1 MLIMFYGWY
10 IVAACVL
17 ISMYLSGTITMGFTT
32 IFDPIAH
39 ETGWSYTQI
48 SFAASLRG
56 FGIGLLVPIS
66 GMIMDRWGAR
76 RLVFAG
82 SIVTGAG
89 MLMLS
94 RVHSLFMFYFAFGL
108 VCVGVSSAPA
118 VLLMSA
124 VANWFRKHEGL
135 AMGIAASGVSLGG
148 LLIPVMTHC
157 VDAYGWRQTMALAGL
172 GVWAIL
178 LPLALLL
185 RHKPEMYGVL
195 PDGEAP
201 GNLEQKNP
209 SIHGN
214 RQILDVG
221 AKEALAQPVFWV
233 IALAFVCHV
242 MAVSAITTHI
252 MPFFRTIGLA
262 RTQSGLIISAVP
274 LMGIFGRVGFGW
286 LGDRIDRIK
295 VATLAL
301 ALSGL
306 GVLIF
311 MYVTADRPWVIILFI
326 VVFGIGWGGTVPM
339 LSGLVIKFYGRH
351 RMGTIIGC
359 VSCVMMVG
367 ILAGAPLAGWTYDL
381 KGSYRTAWFIMGSL
395 LSAVTV
401 VFYFSLRHFGRQNQN
416 VQALSEALVNTSCV
430 DRTELQK

>member
-1 MLIMFYGWY
+1 MFFGWY
-10 IVAACVL
+10 IVAACAL
-17 ISMYLSGTITMGFTT
+17 ISMYLSGTITIGFTT

-56 FGIGLLVPIS
+56 FGVGLLVPIS

-82 SIVTGAG
+82 SILTGAG

-94 RVHSLFMFYFAFGL
+94 RVHSLLMFYFAFGL

-157 VDAYGWRQTMALAGL
+157 VDSYGWRQTMALAGL
-172 GVWAIL
+172 GVWAIV
-178 LPLALLL
+178 LPLTLLL

-195 PDGEAP
+195 PDGEAA
-201 GNLEQKNP
+201 GDLELKNP

-214 RQILDVG
+214 RQIFNVG
-221 AKEALAQPVFWV
+221 AKEALAQPVFWI
-233 IALAFVCHV
+233 IALAFVFHV

-252 MPFFRTIGLA
+252 MPFFRTVGFA

-306 GVLIF
+306 GVFIF

-326 VVFGIGWGGTVPM
+326 LVFGVGWGGTVPM
-339 LSGLVIKFYGRH
+339 LSGLVIKFFGRL

-359 VSCVMMVG
+359 ISCVMMAG
-367 ILAGAPLAGWTYDL
+367 ILAGAPLAGWTFDL
-381 KGSYRTAWFIMGSL
+381 EGSYRMAWFIMGSM

-401 VFYFSLRHFGRQNQN
+401 VFYFFLRYFGRQNETFKHCQKSL
-416 VQALSEALVNTSCV
+416 QIPHYV
-430 DRTELQK
+430 DRYQL

>member
-1 MLIMFYGWY
+1 MFYGWY
-10 IVAACVL
+10 IVVACVL

-32 IFDPIAH
+32 IFDP
-39 ETGWSYTQI
+39 I

-76 RLVFAG
+76 RLVFTG

-108 VCVGVSSAPA
+108 ICMGVSSAPA

-148 LLIPVMTHC
+148 LIIPIMTHC
-157 VDAYGWRQTMALAGL
+157 VDSYGWRQTMALA
-172 GVWAIL
+172 
-178 LPLALLL
+178 
-185 RHKPEMYGVL
+185 
-195 PDGEAP
+195 
-201 GNLEQKNP
+201 
-209 SIHGN
+209 
-214 RQILDVG
+214 
-221 AKEALAQPVFWV
+221 QPVFWI

-252 MPFFRTIGLA
+252 MPFFRTTGLA
-262 RTQSGLIISAVP
+262 RTRSGLIISAVP

-326 VVFGIGWGGTVPM
+326 LVFGIGWGGTVPM
-339 LSGLVIKFYGRH
+339 LSGLVIQFFGRH

-359 VSCVMMVG
+359 VSCVMMVD
-367 ILAGAPLAGWTYDL
+367 ILTGAPLAGWTFDL

-401 VFYFSLRHFGRQNQN
+401 VFYFCMRHFDRQNQN
-416 VQALSEALVNTSCV
+416 A
-430 DRTELQK
+430 